1 MDHST
6 QNLDELFRF
15 AIVEMGIGGY
25 IPTDHILEYY
35 NPLTAEKF
43 AEIAYA
49 TDAMPSIYGI
59 TLEAVSAR
67 NIKLVIQNNQFENEP
82 FFRQL
87 VELFVSRFG
96 QNEVTFR

>member
-1 MDHST
+1 MDHSA
-6 QNLDELFRF
+6 QKLDELFSF

-25 IPTDHILEYY
+25 IPTTDILEYY
-35 NPLTAEKF
+35 NPLTAEIFK
-43 AEIAYA
+43 EIAYA

-67 NIKLVIQNNQFENEP
+67 NIKLVIQSNQFKNKP

-87 VELFVSRFG
+87 VDLFVSRFG